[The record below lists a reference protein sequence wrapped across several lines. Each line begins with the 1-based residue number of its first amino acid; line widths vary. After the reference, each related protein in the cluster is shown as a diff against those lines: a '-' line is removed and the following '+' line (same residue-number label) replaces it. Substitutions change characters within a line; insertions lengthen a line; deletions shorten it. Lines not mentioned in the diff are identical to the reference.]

1 MINIEVQKNNN
12 ESATNLLK
20 RFTKRVQ
27 GAGILNRVRSLRY
40 SKRAESKYVRKKRT
54 MKSLKR
60 RARTPENGQNLA
72 KLPNTIL
79 ANVRDILTLK

>member
-12 ESATNLLK
+12 ENAVNLIK

-40 SKRAESKYVRKKRT
+40 AQRAESKYVRKKQT
-54 MKSLKR
+54 MKVIKR
-60 RARTPENGQNLA
+60 KEAHQKLVKMGKAPEYS
-72 KLPNTIL
+72 
-79 ANVRDILTLK
+79 R

>member
-12 ESATNLLK
+12 ENAVNLIK

-40 SKRAESKYVRKKRT
+40 AKRAESKYVRKKQT
-54 MKSLKR
+54 MKVIKR
-60 RARTPENGQNLA
+60 KEAHQKLVKMGKAPEYS
-72 KLPNTIL
+72 
-79 ANVRDILTLK
+79 R